1 MQRAN
6 ENKKELEEEVERLE
20 DIVNQTADQ
29 SVVLEQFQAENEQL
43 RCELE
48 KEISQKDMTKEA
60 MGSTCERLLQEK
72 NLIQSDYQEIK
83 DQLKAHSGLVKRQER
98 GMQELLGIKEALLQ
112 KNKDLEKENQGFE
125 QEVQKTGGL
134 LREMT
139 DAQQLT
145 CSKFQEFQLEI
156 RHLQSENKLLRDRY
170 RSNASNLR

>member
-60 MGSTCERLLQEK
+60 MGSTCERLL
-72 NLIQSDYQEIK
+72 
-83 DQLKAHSGLVKRQER
+83 
-98 GMQELLGIKEALLQ
+98 
-112 KNKDLEKENQGFE
+112 
-125 QEVQKTGGL
+125 
-134 LREMT
+134 
-139 DAQQLT
+139 
-145 CSKFQEFQLEI
+145 
-156 RHLQSENKLLRDRY
+156 
-170 RSNASNLR
+170 